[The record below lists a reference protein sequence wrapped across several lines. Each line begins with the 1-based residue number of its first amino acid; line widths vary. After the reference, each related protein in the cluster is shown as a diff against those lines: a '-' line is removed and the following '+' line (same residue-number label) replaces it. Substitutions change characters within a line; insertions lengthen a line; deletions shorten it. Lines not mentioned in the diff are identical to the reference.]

1 VARKYILRNACTM
14 DCNCLSVQPYVWQQ
28 GMITFFSILGPVCKQ
43 DVEHNRTGSVMQQKK
58 GLLSKHWT
66 WFLQLLITLVCV
78 FFGCVDD
85 GWYTCF
91 FWVHELSIF
100 YKVVVTPLKLS
111 LWLWPQNE
119 TPSTLLA
126 TSGIKHTRMKII
138 QKNERKTSVQFR
150 VS

>member
-1 VARKYILRNACTM
+1 
-14 DCNCLSVQPYVWQQ
+14 
-28 GMITFFSILGPVCKQ
+28 
-43 DVEHNRTGSVMQQKK
+43 
-58 GLLSKHWT
+58 
-66 WFLQLLITLVCV
+66 
-78 FFGCVDD
+78 
-85 GWYTCF
+85 
-91 FWVHELSIF
+91 VHELSIF

>member
-1 VARKYILRNACTM
+1 MGRKYILRSACTM
-14 DCNCLSVQPYVWQQ
+14 DCNYLSVQPYDNRAWLL
-28 GMITFFSILGPVCKQ
+28 FFSILGLVCKQ
-43 DVEHNRTGSVMQQKK
+43 VVEHNRTGLVMQQKK
-58 GLLSKHWT
+58 GLLGKHWT
-66 WFLQLLITLVCV
+66 WFLQLLITLVCM

-91 FWVHELSIF
+91 FWVHELSIV

-119 TPSTLLA
+119 THSILLA
-126 TSGIKHTRMKII
+126 TSGVKHTRMRII
-138 QKNERKTSVQFR
+138 QKMKEKPLQFR